1 MVGDDDDDDDATDDG
16 KDKYENV
23 DQFIRDSYTKQ
34 ALGWKPFY
42 ASTHF
47 QELRMDS

>member
-1 MVGDDDDDDDATDDG
+1 MRRYHHQGNTTVVGDDDDDDDATDDG

-34 ALGWKPFY
+34 ALG
-42 ASTHF
+42 
-47 QELRMDS
+47 